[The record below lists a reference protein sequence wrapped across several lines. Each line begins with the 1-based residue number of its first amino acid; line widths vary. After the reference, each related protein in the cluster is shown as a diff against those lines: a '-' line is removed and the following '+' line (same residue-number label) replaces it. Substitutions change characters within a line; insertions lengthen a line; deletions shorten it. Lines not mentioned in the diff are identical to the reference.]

1 MVCTMTWRPRDANT
15 VVFCSDLRVEACT
28 HHCFHSDFEHSGLL
42 ILGPKASRPIFSNLG
57 PLSILTE
64 ILHILFMTFANS
76 LAQGLPAYF
85 AQSGVPPNPY
95 WNITHSLYDICQF
108 LGPMP
113 PRPFSSIWAPSKS
126 LLKYY
131 TFSVWHLLILG
142 PRASQPILHT
152 STHSP

>member
-1 MVCTMTWRPRDANT
+1 MVCTMIWRPRDANT

-28 HHCFHSDFEHSGLL
+28 HHCFHCDFEHSGLL

-64 ILHILFMTFANS
+64 ILHILVMTFANS

-85 AQSGVPPNPY
+85 SQSGVPPNPY
-95 WNITHSLYDICQF
+95 WNITHSLYHICQF

-113 PRPFSSIWAPSKS
+113 PARPIF
-126 LLKYY
+126 LNLG
-131 TFSVWHLLILG
+131 TLQILTK
-142 PRASQPILHT
+142 ILHLFCMT
-152 STHSP
+152 FANSWAQGLPAHFAHFHT